1 MERSTAVPLGRWLK
15 AGEGECGTPIVGFWG
30 GTEVAGVA
38 VSSLRQTKQDKPCSI
53 IIVRSVVQTE
63 DKSKENSSLLT

>member
-1 MERSTAVPLGRWLK
+1 MCDITKIGMTKTLVHWAGRLPFQMERSTAVPLGRWLK

-38 VSSLRQTKQDKPCSI
+38 VSSLRQTKQDKPC
-53 IIVRSVVQTE
+53 
-63 DKSKENSSLLT
+63 